1 MDFRPV
7 GVIEPIC
14 VTLGKKKKKTLWF
27 VIIKMAYVSHAAMAV
42 DGLVLMHSVYI
53 LSCIMVSSYPVTF
66 S

>member
-1 MDFRPV
+1 M
-7 GVIEPIC
+7 C
-14 VTLGKKKKKTLWF
+14 HSWKKKKTLWF